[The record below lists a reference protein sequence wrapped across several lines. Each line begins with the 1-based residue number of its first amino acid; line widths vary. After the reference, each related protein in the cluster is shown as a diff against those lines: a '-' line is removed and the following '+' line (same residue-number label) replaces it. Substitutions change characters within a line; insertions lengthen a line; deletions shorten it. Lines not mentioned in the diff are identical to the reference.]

1 MYKSLFP
8 RQIIKKRGKMNN
20 IQTIKNEIQKLD
32 VAYDFTNI
40 ELTEMANNLISFF
53 GYIVKSLNSN
63 INNK

>member
-1 MYKSLFP
+1 
-8 RQIIKKRGKMNN
+8 MNN

-32 VAYDFTNI
+32 GAYDFTNI

-53 GYIVKSLNSN
+53 GHIVKSLNSN